1 MPSRDMKD
9 LVLDFRARVQNL
21 LNACRARGVEMRP
34 YTTLRDPFEQARLW
48 RQSRTR
54 EQINRKVAQLRE
66 VGADFLAHCLE
77 SVGPQNGRHVTD
89 APPGLSWHQWGEAVD
104 CFWVVEGQ
112 AEWSPERKVNGSN
125 GYHVYAE
132 EARRLGLTA
141 GGHWS
146 NFKDWPHVQLRAA
159 NNPQEVLS
167 LQQIDEA
174 MREGFDD
181 GSAPRPTPTP
191 SPTPAP
197 ASGLCR
203 DYDEVVDG
211 PYVLQNNIWNRGTAT
226 SAKQCIQK
234 TGSGRYG
241 WNWNWPDIHD
251 GQVRSYPGILFGHKP
266 WRQSS
271 TTPRLPAQV
280 ATIEQLSVQFEI
292 EASASGIFNAAFDL
306 WLCSA
311 AQPSEDSI
319 TTEIMVWVQ
328 NQEAIPAGSP
338 VATAPSSLG
347 DLTMYRGRIST
358 WEYLALICPEPVPE
372 GTLDVAELLALLA
385 YNGYVASS
393 DYLASIELGTEIWHG
408 SGNGNI
414 KRFAVV

>member
-1 MPSRDMKD
+1 MKD

-21 LNACRARGVEMRP
+21 LNACRARGVDMRP

-54 EQINRKVAQLRE
+54 EQINRKIAQLRE

-89 APPGLSWHQWGEAVD
+89 AAPGLSWHQWGEAVD

-112 AEWSPERKVNGSN
+112 AEWSPERKVNGLN

-132 EARRLGLTA
+132 EARKLGLTA
-141 GGHWS
+141 GGHWP
-146 NFKDWPHVQLRAA
+146 NFKDWPHLQLRAA

-181 GSAPRPTPTP
+181 GSAPRPTPAP
-191 SPTPAP
+191 SPSPAPTPAP
-197 ASGLCR
+197 SLCK
-203 DYDEVVDG
+203 DYDEIVDG
-211 PYVLQNNIWNRGTAT
+211 SYVLQNNIWNRSTAT
-226 SAKQCIQK
+226 SAKQCVQK
-234 TGSGRYG
+234 AGSGRYG

-251 GQVRSYPGILFGHKP
+251 GQVRSYPGVLFGHKP
-266 WRQSS
+266 WRPTS
-271 TTPRLPAQV
+271 TTLRLPAQV
-280 ATIEQLSVQFEI
+280 AAIDQLSVQYEI
-292 EASASGIFNAAFDL
+292 EASASGVFNAAFDL
-306 WLCSA
+306 WLCST
-311 AQPSEDSI
+311 AQPSEESI

-328 NQEAIPAGSP
+328 NQKAIPAGSP

-358 WEYLALICPEPVPE
+358 WDYLALICPEPVPE

-393 DYLASIELGTEIWHG
+393 DYLVSLELGTEIWHG
-408 SGNGNI
+408 SGTASI